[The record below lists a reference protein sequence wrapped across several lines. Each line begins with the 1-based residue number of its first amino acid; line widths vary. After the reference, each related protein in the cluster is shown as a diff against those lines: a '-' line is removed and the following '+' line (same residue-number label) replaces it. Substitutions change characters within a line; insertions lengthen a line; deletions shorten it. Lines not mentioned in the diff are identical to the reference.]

1 MKFNK
6 RLGIYLAAP
15 VALMAVSVTNANA
28 DTVSQD
34 QGTPSVQAMSQQTVA
49 VSTAVNEESA
59 DAEQSVASTTP
70 NSAVASESASTS
82 SVTTSGAV
90 ASESPAAS
98 STSRQ
103 TVVANTDKNND
114 LVAAPANSESVSV
127 STQTFSPR
135 AFQAPASYAQLF
147 TSLYTANNYTQQQI
161 NNATY
166 IHDYFINQGW
176 TSNAIA
182 GMLGNFVSESG
193 LNPDLHQYGGGP
205 GYGLA
210 QWTASAVQG
219 WCNSNGYDYRTLQ
232 GQCAYIQYQMTH
244 GQQYYPSR
252 YSRMTANEYMHS
264 YESAYNLGMIWLNNF
279 ERPANRN
286 QPARGQQAQYWFQ
299 YFQNHGGT
307 TAPIEQPSQPAT
319 SGNGDVMQQRGTFRV
334 AYGLNVRQAPSTS
347 AAIVAKYGGG
357 QSFTYDSKVVSNGY
371 LWVSY
376 MSYSGARRYV
386 AIKNLSNG
394 QTFGTDSN
402 NFLYNN
408 PTPSTPTPTPTP
420 QPTTPADGTTMQQ
433 RGSFRVA
440 NGLNVRQAPSTSATI
455 MARYDGG
462 QSFTYDSKVVSNGYL
477 WVSYMSYSGARRYVA
492 IKDLSTGQTF
502 GTDSNNFSF
511 TGMSTNTPS
520 TTPQN
525 PASQGSKAEQIISL
539 ARQQLGKP
547 YVYGATGP
555 NSFDCS
561 GLVQYV
567 YRQAGVN
574 LPRTAAQQ
582 SNQGYSVSMNNLQ
595 PGDLLFW
602 GNPGSAYHVGIYTG
616 NGKTLFAPQPGQ
628 TVKEQPMSY
637 WMPNFARRVL

>member
-232 GQCAYIQYQMTH
+232 GQCAYI
-244 GQQYYPSR
+244 
-252 YSRMTANEYMHS
+252 
-264 YESAYNLGMIWLNNF
+264 
-279 ERPANRN
+279 
-286 QPARGQQAQYWFQ
+286 
-299 YFQNHGGT
+299 
-307 TAPIEQPSQPAT
+307 
-319 SGNGDVMQQRGTFRV
+319 
-334 AYGLNVRQAPSTS
+334 
-347 AAIVAKYGGG
+347 
-357 QSFTYDSKVVSNGY
+357 
-371 LWVSY
+371 
-376 MSYSGARRYV
+376 
-386 AIKNLSNG
+386 
-394 QTFGTDSN
+394 
-402 NFLYNN
+402 
-408 PTPSTPTPTPTP
+408 
-420 QPTTPADGTTMQQ
+420 
-433 RGSFRVA
+433 
-440 NGLNVRQAPSTSATI
+440 
-455 MARYDGG
+455 
-462 QSFTYDSKVVSNGYL
+462 
-477 WVSYMSYSGARRYVA
+477 
-492 IKDLSTGQTF
+492 
-502 GTDSNNFSF
+502 
-511 TGMSTNTPS
+511 
-520 TTPQN
+520 
-525 PASQGSKAEQIISL
+525 
-539 ARQQLGKP
+539 
-547 YVYGATGP
+547 
-555 NSFDCS
+555 
-561 GLVQYV
+561 
-567 YRQAGVN
+567 
-574 LPRTAAQQ
+574 
-582 SNQGYSVSMNNLQ
+582 
-595 PGDLLFW
+595 
-602 GNPGSAYHVGIYTG
+602 
-616 NGKTLFAPQPGQ
+616 
-628 TVKEQPMSY
+628 
-637 WMPNFARRVL
+637 

>member
-15 VALMAVSVTNANA
+15 VALMAISVTNANA

-49 VSTAVNEESA
+49 VSTVVNEESA

-82 SVTTSGAV
+82 SATTSGAV

-98 STSRQ
+98 STSSQ

-114 LVAAPANSESVSV
+114 LVAAPANSESV

-147 TSLYTANNYTQQQI
+147 TSLYTVNNYTQQQI

-210 QWTASAVQG
+210 QWTASVVQG

-347 AAIVAKYGGG
+347 AAIVAKYSGG

-386 AIKNLSNG
+386 AIKNLS
-394 QTFGTDSN
+394 
-402 NFLYNN
+402 
-408 PTPSTPTPTPTP
+408 
-420 QPTTPADGTTMQQ
+420 
-433 RGSFRVA
+433 
-440 NGLNVRQAPSTSATI
+440 
-455 MARYDGG
+455 
-462 QSFTYDSKVVSNGYL
+462 
-477 WVSYMSYSGARRYVA
+477 
-492 IKDLSTGQTF
+492 TGQTF

-525 PASQGSKAEQIISL
+525 PSSQGSKAEQIISL

>member
-1 MKFNK
+1 
-6 RLGIYLAAP
+6 
-15 VALMAVSVTNANA
+15 MAISVTNANA

-82 SVTTSGAV
+82 SATTSGAV

-98 STSRQ
+98 STSSQ

-114 LVAAPANSESVSV
+114 LVAAPANSESV

-147 TSLYTANNYTQQQI
+147 TSLYTVNNYTQQQI

-210 QWTASAVQG
+210 QWTASVVQG

-347 AAIVAKYGGG
+347 AAIVAKYSGG

-386 AIKNLSNG
+386 AIKNLS
-394 QTFGTDSN
+394 
-402 NFLYNN
+402 
-408 PTPSTPTPTPTP
+408 
-420 QPTTPADGTTMQQ
+420 
-433 RGSFRVA
+433 
-440 NGLNVRQAPSTSATI
+440 
-455 MARYDGG
+455 
-462 QSFTYDSKVVSNGYL
+462 
-477 WVSYMSYSGARRYVA
+477 
-492 IKDLSTGQTF
+492 TGQTF

-525 PASQGSKAEQIISL
+525 PSSQGSKAEQIISL

>member
-1 MKFNK
+1 M
-6 RLGIYLAAP
+6 
-15 VALMAVSVTNANA
+15 
-28 DTVSQD
+28 
-34 QGTPSVQAMSQQTVA
+34 PSVQAMSQQTVA

-299 YFQNHGGT
+299 YFQNHGGP

-347 AAIVAKYGGG
+347 AAIVAKYSGG

-386 AIKNLSNG
+386 AIKN
-394 QTFGTDSN
+394 
-402 NFLYNN
+402 
-408 PTPSTPTPTPTP
+408 
-420 QPTTPADGTTMQQ
+420 
-433 RGSFRVA
+433 
-440 NGLNVRQAPSTSATI
+440 
-455 MARYDGG
+455 
-462 QSFTYDSKVVSNGYL
+462 
-477 WVSYMSYSGARRYVA
+477 
-492 IKDLSTGQTF
+492 LSTGQTF

-582 SNQGYSVSMNNLQ
+582 SNQEYSVSMNNLQ

>member
-34 QGTPSVQAMSQQTVA
+34 QGMPSVQAMSQQTVA

-299 YFQNHGGT
+299 YFQNHGGP

-347 AAIVAKYGGG
+347 AAIVAKYSGG

-386 AIKNLSNG
+386 AIKN
-394 QTFGTDSN
+394 
-402 NFLYNN
+402 
-408 PTPSTPTPTPTP
+408 
-420 QPTTPADGTTMQQ
+420 
-433 RGSFRVA
+433 
-440 NGLNVRQAPSTSATI
+440 
-455 MARYDGG
+455 
-462 QSFTYDSKVVSNGYL
+462 
-477 WVSYMSYSGARRYVA
+477 
-492 IKDLSTGQTF
+492 LSTGQTF

>member
-49 VSTAVNEESA
+49 VSTAVNEEAA

-82 SVTTSGAV
+82 SATTSGAV

-98 STSRQ
+98 STSSQ

-264 YESAYNLGMIWLNNF
+264 NESAYNLGMIWLNNF

-307 TAPIEQPSQPAT
+307 TAPTEQPSQPAT

-347 AAIVAKYGGG
+347 AAIVAKYSGG

-386 AIKNLSNG
+386 AIKNLS
-394 QTFGTDSN
+394 
-402 NFLYNN
+402 
-408 PTPSTPTPTPTP
+408 
-420 QPTTPADGTTMQQ
+420 
-433 RGSFRVA
+433 
-440 NGLNVRQAPSTSATI
+440 
-455 MARYDGG
+455 
-462 QSFTYDSKVVSNGYL
+462 
-477 WVSYMSYSGARRYVA
+477 
-492 IKDLSTGQTF
+492 TGQTF

-525 PASQGSKAEQIISL
+525 PSSQGSKAEQIISL

>member
-1 MKFNK
+1 
-6 RLGIYLAAP
+6 
-15 VALMAVSVTNANA
+15 
-28 DTVSQD
+28 
-34 QGTPSVQAMSQQTVA
+34 
-49 VSTAVNEESA
+49 
-59 DAEQSVASTTP
+59 
-70 NSAVASESASTS
+70 
-82 SVTTSGAV
+82 
-90 ASESPAAS
+90 
-98 STSRQ
+98 
-103 TVVANTDKNND
+103 
-114 LVAAPANSESVSV
+114 
-127 STQTFSPR
+127 
-135 AFQAPASYAQLF
+135 
-147 TSLYTANNYTQQQI
+147 
-161 NNATY
+161 
-166 IHDYFINQGW
+166 
-176 TSNAIA
+176 
-182 GMLGNFVSESG
+182 
-193 LNPDLHQYGGGP
+193 
-205 GYGLA
+205 
-210 QWTASAVQG
+210 
-219 WCNSNGYDYRTLQ
+219 
-232 GQCAYIQYQMTH
+232 
-244 GQQYYPSR
+244 
-252 YSRMTANEYMHS
+252 
-264 YESAYNLGMIWLNNF
+264 
-279 ERPANRN
+279 
-286 QPARGQQAQYWFQ
+286 
-299 YFQNHGGT
+299 
-307 TAPIEQPSQPAT
+307 
-319 SGNGDVMQQRGTFRV
+319 
-334 AYGLNVRQAPSTS
+334 
-347 AAIVAKYGGG
+347 
-357 QSFTYDSKVVSNGY
+357 
-371 LWVSY
+371 
-376 MSYSGARRYV
+376 
-386 AIKNLSNG
+386 
-394 QTFGTDSN
+394 
-402 NFLYNN
+402 
-408 PTPSTPTPTPTP
+408 
-420 QPTTPADGTTMQQ
+420 MQQ

-492 IKDLSTGQTF
+492 IKNLSTGQTF

-525 PASQGSKAEQIISL
+525 PSSQGSKAEQIISL

>member
-1 MKFNK
+1 MKGVYLRMEINK
-6 RLGIYLAAP
+6 KLGIYLAAP
-15 VALMAVSVTNANA
+15 IALMTISVTNANA
-28 DTVSQD
+28 DTVNQD
-34 QGTPSVQAMSQQTVA
+34 QLPTTVQTLPQQTSNVA
-49 VSTAVNEESA
+49 ATDNVEEKSVNVS
-59 DAEQSVASTTP
+59 QSEPV
-70 NSAVASESASTS
+70 TS
-82 SVTTSGAV
+82 SVNVS
-90 ASESPAAS
+90 SEEPSSAIS
-98 STSRQ
+98 STNIVNSSSADQ
-103 TVVANTDKNND
+103 NMILNNNENTTTFAKPANYDEETASTQDYS
-114 LVAAPANSESVSV
+114 PANSPMPV
-127 STQTFSPR
+127 
-135 AFQAPASYAQLF
+135 SYAQLF
-147 TSLYTANNYTQQQI
+147 TSLYATNYTQQQV

-166 IHDYFINQGW
+166 IHDYFTNQGW
-176 TSNAIA
+176 TNNAIA

-205 GYGLA
+205 GYGIA
-210 QWTASAVQG
+210 QWPASAVQG
-219 WCNSNGYDYRTLQ
+219 WCSSNGYDYRTLQ

-286 QPARGQQAQYWFQ
+286 QPARGQQAQYWYQ

-307 TAPIEQPSQPAT
+307 TAPVEQPTQPST
-319 SGNGDVMQQRGTFRV
+319 SSDGVMQQRGTFRV

-347 AAIVAKYGGG
+347 AAIMAKYSGG
-357 QSFTYDSKVVSNGY
+357 QSFTYDSKVAANGY

-402 NFLYNN
+402 NFSYNN
-408 PTPSTPTPTPTP
+408 PTPSTSTPTPTP
-420 QPTTPADGTTMQQ
+420 QPTTPADGTTIQQ
-433 RGSFRVA
+433 RGTFRVA
-440 NGLNVRQAPSTSATI
+440 YGLNIRQAPSTSAAI
-455 MARYDGG
+455 MAQYSGG
-462 QSFTYDSKVVSNGYL
+462 QSFTYDSKVVANGYL
-477 WVSYMSYSGARRYVA
+477 WVSYMSYSGARRYAA
-492 IKDLSTGQTF
+492 IKNLSTGQTF

-511 TGMSTNTPS
+511 NGMSITTPTNPTQTS
-520 TTPQN
+520 TT
-525 PASQGSKAEQIISL
+525 QGSKAEQIISL
-539 ARQQLGKP
+539 ARQQIGKP

-567 YRQAGVN
+567 YRQAGID

-582 SNQGYSVSMNNLQ
+582 STRGYSVSFSNLQ

-602 GNPGSAYHVGIYTG
+602 SNSRGVYHVGIYTG
-616 NGKTLFAPQPGQ
+616 NGNTLFAPQPGQ
-628 TVKEQPMSY
+628 TVKEQPMRY
-637 WMPNFARRVL
+637 WMPSFARRVL

>member
-15 VALMAVSVTNANA
+15 VALMAISVTNANA

-82 SVTTSGAV
+82 SATTSGAV

-98 STSRQ
+98 STSSQ

-114 LVAAPANSESVSV
+114 LVAAPANSESV

-147 TSLYTANNYTQQQI
+147 TSLYTVNNYTQQQI

-210 QWTASAVQG
+210 QWTASVVQG

-347 AAIVAKYGGG
+347 AAIVAKYSGG
-357 QSFTYDSKVVSNGY
+357 QSFTYDSKVVANGY

-402 NFLYNN
+402 NF
-408 PTPSTPTPTPTP
+408 
-420 QPTTPADGTTMQQ
+420 
-433 RGSFRVA
+433 
-440 NGLNVRQAPSTSATI
+440 
-455 MARYDGG
+455 
-462 QSFTYDSKVVSNGYL
+462 
-477 WVSYMSYSGARRYVA
+477 
-492 IKDLSTGQTF
+492 
-502 GTDSNNFSF
+502 SF

-525 PASQGSKAEQIISL
+525 PSSQGSKAEQIISL

>member
-34 QGTPSVQAMSQQTVA
+34 QGMPSVQAMSQQTVA

-70 NSAVASESASTS
+70 NSAVASELASTS

-299 YFQNHGGT
+299 YFQNHGGP

-347 AAIVAKYGGG
+347 AAIVAKYSGG

-386 AIKNLSNG
+386 AIKN
-394 QTFGTDSN
+394 
-402 NFLYNN
+402 
-408 PTPSTPTPTPTP
+408 
-420 QPTTPADGTTMQQ
+420 
-433 RGSFRVA
+433 
-440 NGLNVRQAPSTSATI
+440 
-455 MARYDGG
+455 
-462 QSFTYDSKVVSNGYL
+462 
-477 WVSYMSYSGARRYVA
+477 
-492 IKDLSTGQTF
+492 LSTGQTF

>member
-1 MKFNK
+1 MEINK
-6 RLGIYLAAP
+6 KLGIYLAAP
-15 VALMAVSVTNANA
+15 IALMTISVTNANA
-28 DTVSQD
+28 DTVNQD
-34 QGTPSVQAMSQQTVA
+34 QLPTTVQTLPQQTSNVTA
-49 VSTAVNEESA
+49 TDNVEEKSVNVS
-59 DAEQSVASTTP
+59 QSEPV
-70 NSAVASESASTS
+70 TS
-82 SVTTSGAV
+82 SVNVS
-90 ASESPAAS
+90 SEVPSSAIS
-98 STSRQ
+98 STNIVNSSSVDQ
-103 TVVANTDKNND
+103 NMILNNNENTTTFAK
-114 LVAAPANSESVSV
+114 PANYDEETA
-127 STQTFSPR
+127 STQDFSSANSPM
-135 AFQAPASYAQLF
+135 AVSYAQLF
-147 TSLYTANNYTQQQI
+147 TSLYATNYTQQQV

-166 IHDYFINQGW
+166 IHDYFTNQGW
-176 TSNAIA
+176 TNNAIA

-205 GYGLA
+205 GYGIA
-210 QWTASAVQG
+210 QWPASAVQG
-219 WCNSNGYDYRTLQ
+219 WCSSNGYDYRTLQ

-286 QPARGQQAQYWFQ
+286 QPARGQQAQYWYQ

-307 TAPIEQPSQPAT
+307 TAPVEQPTQPAT
-319 SGNGDVMQQRGTFRV
+319 SSDGVMQQRGTFRV

-347 AAIVAKYGGG
+347 AAIMAKYSGG
-357 QSFTYDSKVVSNGY
+357 QSFTYDSKVTANGY

-402 NFLYNN
+402 NFSYNN
-408 PTPSTPTPTPTP
+408 PTPSTSTPTPTP

-433 RGSFRVA
+433 RGTFRVA
-440 NGLNVRQAPSTSATI
+440 YGLNIRQAPSTSAAI
-455 MARYDGG
+455 MAQYSGG
-462 QSFTYDSKVVSNGYL
+462 QSFTYDSKVVANGYL
-477 WVSYMSYSGARRYVA
+477 WVSYMSYSGARRYAA
-492 IKDLSTGQTF
+492 IKNLSTGQTF

-511 TGMSTNTPS
+511 NGMSV
-520 TTPQN
+520 TTPTN
-525 PASQGSKAEQIISL
+525 PTQTPTTQGSKAEQIISL
-539 ARQQLGKP
+539 ARQQIGKP

-567 YRQAGVN
+567 YRQAGIN

-582 SNQGYSVSMNNLQ
+582 STRGYSVSFSNLQ

-602 GNPGSAYHVGIYTG
+602 SNSRGVYHVGIYTG
-616 NGKTLFAPQPGQ
+616 NGNTLFAPQPGQ
-628 TVKEQPMSY
+628 TVKEQPMRY
-637 WMPNFARRVL
+637 WMPSFARRVL

>member
-1 MKFNK
+1 MKVNR

-15 VALMAVSVTNANA
+15 IALMAISVTNAKA

-34 QGTPSVQAMSQQTVA
+34 QIPTTVQTLPQSNGDAASSNSVA
-49 VSTAVNEESA
+49 VTNSNQSDTPVVTSTE
-59 DAEQSVASTTP
+59 
-70 NSAVASESASTS
+70 VASEAPNTS
-82 SVTTSGAV
+82 SVATSVTSATSAVDSNSVNQGIDLHTTENMTLYA
-90 ASESPAAS
+90 
-98 STSRQ
+98 
-103 TVVANTDKNND
+103 K
-114 LVAAPANSESVSV
+114 PANEEAVE
-127 STQTFSPR
+127 STQTFNPSSQSPV
-135 AFQAPASYAQLF
+135 SYAQLF
-147 TSLYTANNYTQQQI
+147 TSLYTTNYTQQQV

-166 IHDYFINQGW
+166 IHNYFINQGW
-176 TSNAIA
+176 TTNAIA

-193 LNPDLHQYGGGP
+193 LIPDLHQYGGGP
-205 GYGLA
+205 GYGIA
-210 QWTASAVQG
+210 QWPASAVQG
-219 WCNSNGYDYRTLQ
+219 WCRNNGYDYRTLQ

-264 YESAYNLGMIWLNNF
+264 YDSAYNLGMIWLNNF

-286 QPARGQQAQYWFQ
+286 QPARGQQAQYWYQ

-307 TAPIEQPSQPAT
+307 TAPVEQPTQPST
-319 SGNGDVMQQRGTFRV
+319 SGNGTMQQRGTFRV

-347 AAIVAKYGGG
+347 SAIMARYNGG
-357 QSFTYDSKVVSNGY
+357 QSFTYDSKVEANGY

-386 AIKNLSNG
+386 AIKNLSTG

-402 NFLYNN
+402 NFSFNN
-408 PTPSTPTPTPTP
+408 PRPSTPTPAPTP
-420 QPTTPADGTTMQQ
+420 STPADGTTMQQ
-433 RGSFRVA
+433 RGTFRVA
-440 NGLNVRQAPSTSATI
+440 YGLNIRQAPSTSSAV
-455 MARYDGG
+455 MAQYSGG
-462 QSFTYDSKVVSNGYL
+462 QSFTYDSKVVANGYL
-477 WVSYMSYSGARRYVA
+477 WVSYMSYSGARRYAA
-492 IKDLSTGQTF
+492 IKNLSTGQTF

-511 TGMSTNTPS
+511 NGMSTNVPSTPS
-520 TTPQN
+520 QN
-525 PASQGSKAEQIISL
+525 PVNQGSKAEQIISL

-567 YRQAGVN
+567 YRQVGIN

-582 SNQGYSVSMNNLQ
+582 STRGYGVSFNNLQ

-602 GNPGSAYHVGIYTG
+602 SNSRGVYHVGIYTG
-616 NGKTLFAPQPGQ
+616 NGNTLFAP
-628 TVKEQPMSY
+628 
-637 WMPNFARRVL
+637 